1 MENSPVTTVRAKMR
15 LESVINDNNGTSV
28 RLSAEIT
35 AAFEAWEAGY
45 RGDPETFMTAE
56 EAAAFSVAEI
66 SEQRSIY
73 FVALLR
79 TIQKGASA

>member
-1 MENSPVTTVRAKMR
+1 MSINVIYTSP
-15 LESVINDNNGTSV
+15 
-28 RLSAEIT
+28 AEIT

-56 EAAAFSVAEI
+56 EAAAEITAAEV